1 MSEYNSIPQNPP
13 PSQYVPPSTQG
24 QYIPLHPVSPILM
37 PNKLLQ
43 ILIFNLLHMHNKHM
57 AYLLLIQAMD
67 QGLLLVEFNMYIVLI
82 Q

>member
-24 QYIPLHPVSPILM
+24 QYIPMHPVSPVTNVQQTA
-37 PNKLLQ
+37 PPQ
-43 ILIFNLLHMHNKHM
+43 
-57 AYLLLIQAMD
+57 AYGVPPPHPGYAPGPFIGGIQY
-67 QGLLLVEFNMYIVLI
+67 VFVLI